1 MPQPSANIARPAR
14 SALPQGS
21 ATNASTPLA
30 VSIPEAARSLGIGK
44 TSFYRLLNR
53 GDIVPVRIG
62 GRVVIPVSQLNL
74 LLEKGTLEAKHAALP
89 VQGGARQ

>member
-1 MPQPSANIARPAR
+1 MPQPPANITRPAR
-14 SALPQGS
+14 SALLESSPSCAS
-21 ATNASTPLA
+21 APLA

-62 GRVVIPVSQLNL
+62 GRVVIPVRQLKM
-74 LLEKGTLEAKHAALP
+74 LLEKRALEAEHTVLP
-89 VQGGARQ
+89 PQGGARQ